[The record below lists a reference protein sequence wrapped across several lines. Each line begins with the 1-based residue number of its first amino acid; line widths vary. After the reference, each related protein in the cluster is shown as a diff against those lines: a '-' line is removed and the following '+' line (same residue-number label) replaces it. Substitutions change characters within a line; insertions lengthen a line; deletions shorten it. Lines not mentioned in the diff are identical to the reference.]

1 MLKKN
6 FLGWKYVTKAG
17 MVEISY
23 NPSTCEVE
31 TGRLGIQGY
40 SWLYVEFETSLGVW
54 DDVSVYCC
62 STKLQSSR
70 PGSSLDV
77 RWKLLK

>member
-1 MLKKN
+1 MSYVKKN

-40 SWLYVEFETSLGVW
+40 SWLYVEFETSLG
-54 DDVSVYCC
+54 
-62 STKLQSSR
+62 
-70 PGSSLDV
+70 DV
-77 RWKLLK
+77 RQMSQSTVVLPNFSPQGQAPR